1 MMQGDRLIFY
11 KDLLN
16 RQLEELVREA
26 ERTMEGMGT
35 GREAFP
41 DPTDRASLES
51 DRNFMLRIRDRERKL
66 IGKIRE
72 ALARIDEGTFGI
84 CEDCGEPISEARL
97 IARPVT
103 TQCIECKTAAE
114 AAERRRPV

>member
-1 MMQGDRLIFY
+1 MHADRLSFY
-11 KDLLN
+11 RELLTRQLDDLLK
-16 RQLEELVREA
+16 EA
-26 ERTMEGMGT
+26 GRTVEGMGS
-35 GREAFP
+35 GRESFP

-51 DRNFMLRIRDRERKL
+51 DRNFELRIRDRERKL

-72 ALARIDEGTFGI
+72 ALARIDAGTFGI
-84 CEDCGEPISEARL
+84 CGECGEPISEARL